1 MSFFLLRVSLFA
13 LIPIL
18 YVIGQGFVQSGVPAG
33 TVDVVTV
40 TVFLIIAVLAFN
52 RYLFGR

>member
-40 TVFLIIAVLAFN
+40 TVFLCIAVLAFK

>member
-1 MSFFLLRVSLFA
+1 MSFFLLRISLFA

-18 YVIGQGFVQSGVPAG
+18 YVIGQAFVRSGVPAG

-40 TVFLIIAVLAFN
+40 TVFLIIALLALK